1 MSQVWD
7 RLSAGRSVAVDAL
20 FELDVR
26 VHAAPARPGRDEVWA
41 PTASVAPPPRAML
54 ASRSTIGRPSKPSS
68 MPLDGTNHAAGDT
81 YERHDGYNDS
91 GHHHLLRSPDVDT
104 IRGVRRRKRREG
116 TILHE
121 MPGNSFGQAFRITT
135 AGESHGP
142 GNLVIV
148 DGCPPGLPLSADD
161 LIPDLARRRPGQ
173 SAIVTQRD
181 EPDAPEILSGVF
193 EGKTTGTSIA
203 ILVRNRDQ
211 RSRDYTAIKNKY
223 RPGHADHTY
232 DAKYGFRDY
241 RGGGRSSARETTV
254 RVAAGAIAKKLITER
269 FGGRVVG
276 YVRQVGEVV
285 ADVADPAAV
294 TLDHVERLPDGRPN
308 IVRCPDAVAAERM
321 VALIERLRGEQNSIG
336 GVAEIVA
343 TGVPA
348 GLGEPVFDKLKADL
362 GKALFSLPAVLG
374 VEYGVG
380 FGCATL
386 RGTASND
393 VFYAA
398 RGAEGATPRI
408 ATRTNRH
415 GGMLGGI
422 SSGMPIVLR
431 AAVKPTSSL
440 SQPQETVTRNGEP
453 TTIATKG
460 RHDPCLLPRF
470 IPMAEAM
477 VALVLADHWLRWQA
491 AGGGA

>member
-1 MSQVWD
+1 
-7 RLSAGRSVAVDAL
+7 
-20 FELDVR
+20 
-26 VHAAPARPGRDEVWA
+26 
-41 PTASVAPPPRAML
+41 
-54 ASRSTIGRPSKPSS
+54 
-68 MPLDGTNHAAGDT
+68 
-81 YERHDGYNDS
+81 
-91 GHHHLLRSPDVDT
+91 
-104 IRGVRRRKRREG
+104 
-116 TILHE
+116 

-148 DGCPPGLPLSADD
+148 DGCPPGLPLRVED

-203 ILVRNRDQ
+203 ILIRNRDQ
-211 RSRDYTAIKNKY
+211 RSRDYAAIKDKY

-254 RVAAGAIAKKLITER
+254 RVAAGAIAKKLIAER

-276 YVRQVGEVV
+276 YVKQVGGV
-285 ADVADPAAV
+285 AAEIPDPAAV
-294 TLDHVERLPDGRPN
+294 TLDRVEQLPDGRPN
-308 IVRCPDAVAAERM
+308 IVRCPDAAAAERM
-321 VALIERLRGEQNSIG
+321 VALIERMRAEQNSIG

-343 TGVPA
+343 AGIPA

-386 RGTASND
+386 RGTESND

-398 RGAEGATPRI
+398 EVLERTIGSGNRPADDVGETAGNAGDRSAAGGGAPASPRI

-440 SQPQETVTRNGEP
+440 PQPQETVTRTGEP

-491 AGGGA
+491 AGGS